1 MLSIPDAAVIV
12 GLGILLFGSQKI
24 PELARALRRSG
35 QEFKEGHAEAT
46 GSSPDSARPSSA
58 PSVGDTGPSG
68 PQA

>member
-35 QEFKEGHAEAT
+35 QEFKAGHAEAA
-46 GSSPDSARPSSA
+46 GPSPDEHRANTPPA
-58 PSVGDTGPSG
+58 AGETGPSG
-68 PQA
+68 PEA